1 MARPVRRGV
10 FGGGFGTRENIIYFP
25 LNFGISEVPG
35 MKVDDSVANLD
46 ICGRFCG
53 SCPTYKENV
62 LKTGKPPLLFCA
74 RGNSDKGKGEKMVG
88 CNCPGCGV
96 HKRYK
101 LTGDYFCTK

>member
-1 MARPVRRGV
+1 L
-10 FGGGFGTRENIIYFP
+10 REYFIYFDVY
-25 LNFGISEVPG
+25 FETSEVTG
-35 MKVDDSVANLD
+35 MKVDESVANLD

-53 SCPTYKENV
+53 SCPTYKENA
-62 LKTGKPPLLFCA
+62 LKTAKPPLLFCA

-96 HKRYK
+96 YKRYK